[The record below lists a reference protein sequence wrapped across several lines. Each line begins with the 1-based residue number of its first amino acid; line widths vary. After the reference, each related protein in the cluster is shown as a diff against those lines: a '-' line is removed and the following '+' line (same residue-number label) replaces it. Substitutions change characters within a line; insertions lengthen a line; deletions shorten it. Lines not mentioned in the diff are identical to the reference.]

1 MTNTTV
7 PQVQY
12 SPQQQQKADISA
24 RLIAA
29 NNQRALEMLL
39 RIQSQV
45 EANTVLSITSVKGRN
60 YE

>member
-7 PQVQY
+7 PQVQC